1 MLNTV
6 STDELIMKVDH
17 ATKSLAEPILAAI
30 GLSFSDVFNLL
41 LRQISLKHR
50 IPFDLS
56 DVQLTE
62 NGYTEEFEARLL
74 ADAND
79 MYEAVANGTAKIYN
93 NASEMFADMDAEE
106 DEGD

>member
-1 MLNTV
+1 MAKLNPDSITIQI
-6 STDELIMKVDH
+6 DPYNK
-17 ATKSLAEPILAAI
+17 AQAEPILTAI

-56 DVQLTE
+56 DIQLTE
-62 NGYTEEFEARLL
+62 NGYTEEFEAKLI

-79 MYEAVANGTAKIYN
+79 TYESVANGTTKIYS
-93 NASEMFADMDAEE
+93 NAAELFADMDAED
-106 DEGD
+106 DESD